1 MLLYFYHCD
10 QANLKMQIKMTY
22 FDPIICLGGGGLVHV
37 SIVFFLF
44 KNPFKL
50 NTY

>member
-22 FDPIICLGGGGLVHV
+22 FDPIICLGGGPGACQH
-37 SIVFFLF
+37 SIFFI
-44 KNPFKL
+44 
-50 NTY
+50 